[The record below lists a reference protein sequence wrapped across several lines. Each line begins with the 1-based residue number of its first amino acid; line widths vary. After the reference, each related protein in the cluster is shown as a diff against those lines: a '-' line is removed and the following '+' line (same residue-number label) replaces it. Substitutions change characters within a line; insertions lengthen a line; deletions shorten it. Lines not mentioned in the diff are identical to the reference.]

1 MGKPKRKSQQAPTIT
16 LATVENPNWSRA
28 HDGDKTNPR
37 LIQVV
42 INPRESAVGGMVARK
57 LLDEAQA
64 MSATR
69 FRQLWETLGGKGAGA
84 IDYTKEPVDGGQIA
98 EPIDLRQMQAG
109 IELKRCR
116 ELLGERGYKLV
127 SQVCGEG
134 FQINELVDGKRA
146 QLSLM
151 DALRGFLDDLS
162 AMWRYS
168 SSAQQTRIAVRK

>member
-1 MGKPKRKSQQAPTIT
+1 MAKARKKPSTESKIT
-16 LATVENPNWSRA
+16 LAMVQNPYWSPAQSETFSRFINVA
-28 HDGDKTNPR
+28 
-37 LIQVV
+37 
-42 INPRESAVGGMVARK
+42 INPRESAVGAMYARK

-64 MSATR
+64 LSATR

-84 IDYTKEPVDGGQIA
+84 IDYTKEPVDGGKIA

-116 ELLGERGYKLV
+116 EKLGERGYKLV

-134 FQINELVDGKRA
+134 YQISELVDGKRA

-151 DALRGFLDDLS
+151 DALRGFLDDLCV
-162 AMWRYS
+162 MWRYS
-168 SSAQQTRIAVRK
+168 TDAQQKQFAVRK

>member
-1 MGKPKRKSQQAPTIT
+1 MAKARRKPKQEPRIIT
-16 LATVENPNWSRA
+16 LATVQNPLWSPAQSETLTRF
-28 HDGDKTNPR
+28 
-37 LIQVV
+37 IQVP

-64 MSATR
+64 LSATR
-69 FRQLWETLGGKGAGA
+69 FRMLWETLGGKGAGA
-84 IDYTKEPVDGGQIA
+84 IDYTKEPVDGGKIA
-98 EPIDLRQMQAG
+98 EPINLQQMQAG

-134 FQINELVDGKRA
+134 YQISELVDGKRQ

-162 AMWRYS
+162 VMWRYANH
-168 SSAQQTRIAVRK
+168 AQQKQVAVRK